1 MTLRLHYHPL
11 SSYCWKAL
19 IALYENGTPFE
30 PVFVDLG
37 DAAAREAFYK
47 LWPMGQFPVI
57 EDTARDWMVPE
68 SSIIAEYLDQHRPGA
83 VRFVPADPDRA
94 RQVRMRDRFFDLH
107 IHQHMQKIVGDRIRP
122 EGAKDPHGVADAR
135 RRMTTAL
142 GLVESDVGAQWAM
155 GAEFTLADIAAA
167 PALFYADKIVPLA
180 KDHPKTAAYLER
192 LKTRPSFARVLVE
205 AEPYFKFY
213 PQG

>member
-11 SSYCWKAL
+11 SSFCWKAL
-19 IALYENGTPFE
+19 IPLYENDTPFE
-30 PVFVDLG
+30 KVFVDLG
-37 DAAAREAFYK
+37 DAASREAFYK

-57 EDTARDWMVPE
+57 EDTTHDWMVPE
-68 SSIIAEYLDQHRPGA
+68 SSIIIEYLDQRYPGA

-94 RQVRMRDRFFDLH
+94 RQARMRDRFFDFH
-107 IHQHMQKIVGDRIRP
+107 IHQHVQKIVGDRIRP
-122 EGAKDPHGVADAR
+122 ADKKDPLGADDAR

-142 GLVESDVGAQWAM
+142 GMVESATGEQWAM
-155 GAEFTLADIAAA
+155 GDEFTMADIAAS
-167 PALFYADKIVPLA
+167 PALFYADKITPLA

-192 LKTRPSFARVLVE
+192 LKQRPSFARVLVE
-205 AEPYFKFY
+205 AEPYFKMF